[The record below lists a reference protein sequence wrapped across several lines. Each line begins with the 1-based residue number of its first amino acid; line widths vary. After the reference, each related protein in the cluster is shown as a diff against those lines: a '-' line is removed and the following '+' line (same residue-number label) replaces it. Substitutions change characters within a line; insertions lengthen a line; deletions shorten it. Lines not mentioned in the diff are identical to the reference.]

1 MFYKSGLTPK
11 PEEPIIPAKG
21 GCKPGWWAYAG
32 YCYKDFGR
40 TQGFDTSGFKNYML
54 GNSSCV
60 AGTGGNGQPD
70 WPGSR
75 MAILPSIQHNHLL
88 ASLMGPGRSG
98 INEQDRPTERNLVG
112 SVRGILIKISSGH
125 LDRNLQ
131 QCLL

>member
-1 MFYKSGLTPK
+1 MSCSSTYHAVCMFYKSGKTPEK
-11 PEEPIIPAKG
+11 EEPIIPPKG

-40 TQGFDTSGFKNYML
+40 TQGFDTTGFMSYTQ
-54 GNSSCV
+54 GNASCV
-60 AGTGGNGQPD
+60 AGTGGNDQPD

-98 INEQDRPTERNLVG
+98 MYI
-112 SVRGILIKISSGH
+112 
-125 LDRNLQ
+125 
-131 QCLL
+131 